1 MSPTDALASLA
12 FTGNSSALSSSALA
26 ALTSRL
32 THRASNEV
40 LEASAASSLKGA
52 KKAKKGKSSDVPPWT
67 AAFSVTPVEK
77 GNGKKV
83 SPERGAKGGL
93 FDPYAEMPAGGSW
106 AKSRAQRP
114 SQEMLD
120 ARNQDSRCTLT
131 RDSHR
136 AVPRARPRTRRA
148 ARRDNSPNTLRRWTL
163 AMADVPDEILIQELE
178 KLRIEGRG
186 ATLKEDES
194 PSSTRRSRPR
204 RRRSMMI
211 ESSEIEHDEG
221 WSIVYPDSESDS
233 SDGDGDASPAPS
245 ISPQDSH
252 SRSGSHHEHPPGHLV
267 SLDDLEWKTARRAL
281 LCCRELVRT
290 ERNYQVCLRQ
300 LLTGD
305 TATPPPGLVLT
316 YVPALLRASEALLSR
331 LEDDP
336 SAWGVSAAFVA
347 VEEDVEAA
355 FVAWAGVVGE
365 IFVGGSTGGNTR
377 PGRKLTRGSRNNSFS
392 NAGDAPGLGKR
403 SRSGASISQAQLD
416 SIYRKR
422 GVSLHETEP
431 LPSPPPSRP
440 LSTANNT
447 MGLFTAALGTG
458 LAYGISPSTPQTDEL
473 SPPRITTTPNGSAGA
488 LGRTFGAW
496 KTCRGVFG
504 SNPSLSPAH
513 ASPTSPNFSS
523 GPGAGKDEDR
533 EKEKK
538 LPGVRELAIVPV
550 QRVMRYVLQYRGQC
564 FCCVL

>member
-1 MSPTDALASLA
+1 
-12 FTGNSSALSSSALA
+12 
-26 ALTSRL
+26 
-32 THRASNEV
+32 
-40 LEASAASSLKGA
+40 
-52 KKAKKGKSSDVPPWT
+52 
-67 AAFSVTPVEK
+67 
-77 GNGKKV
+77 
-83 SPERGAKGGL
+83 
-93 FDPYAEMPAGGSW
+93 
-106 AKSRAQRP
+106 
-114 SQEMLD
+114 
-120 ARNQDSRCTLT
+120 
-131 RDSHR
+131 
-136 AVPRARPRTRRA
+136 
-148 ARRDNSPNTLRRWTL
+148 
-163 AMADVPDEILIQELE
+163 
-178 KLRIEGRG
+178 
-186 ATLKEDES
+186 
-194 PSSTRRSRPR
+194 
-204 RRRSMMI
+204 MMV
-211 ESSEIEHDEG
+211 ESSEIEHDDG
-221 WSIVYPDSESDS
+221 WHIVYPDSESDS
-233 SDGDGDASPAPS
+233 SDDDREASPAPS
-245 ISPQDSH
+245 TSPQDSH
-252 SRSGSHHEHPPGHLV
+252 SHHEHPPGHLV
-267 SLDDLEWKTARRAL
+267 SLEDLEWKTARRAL

-290 ERNYQVCLRQ
+290 ERSYQACLRQ
-300 LLTGD
+300 LLAGD

-365 IFVGGSTGGNTR
+365 IFVSGSAGGNTR

-422 GVSLHETEP
+422 GVSLHEGEP
-431 LPSPPPSRP
+431 LPTPPSSRP

-458 LAYGISPSTPQTDEL
+458 LAYGISPSTPQTDEF

-504 SNPSLSPAH
+504 SSPSLSP

-523 GPGAGKDEDR
+523 GPGAGRDEDR

-538 LPGVRELAIVPV
+538 LPSVRELAILPV
-550 QRVMRYVLQYRGQC
+550 QRVMRYVLQYRG
-564 FCCVL
+564 